1 MQQLKGKHAIISGG
15 GSGIGRAIAE
25 QLSADGVNTA
35 IADLHLPAD
44 LSSGITP
51 FSCNVADAAAVDTL
65 FFEVQQQLGKPNILV
80 CSAGQGVHEKLTEG
94 DPEKWQHVINTNLM
108 GTLRM
113 IRAFVPGM
121 QEAGAGDVV
130 IVSSVA
136 AGQAY
141 AYGGI
146 YAATKTAL
154 QVIAETLRQEV
165 LPTIRV
171 TVIAPG
177 VTDTAFFKNT
187 LSGSQTV
194 ESIGYGAITP
204 GQVADAVL
212 YALRQPPGVSINN
225 ITLRPTAQAF

>member
-1 MQQLKGKHAIISGG
+1 MKGKKAVISGG

-25 QLSADGVNTA
+25 LLSEDGVATA
-35 IADLHLPAD
+35 IADLHLPPS
-44 LSSGITP
+44 LPSGMLPVT
-51 FSCNVADAAAVDTL
+51 CDVADPTAIDSL
-65 FFEVQQQLGKPNILV
+65 FSEVQQQLGAPDILV
-80 CSAGQGVHEKLTEG
+80 CSAGQGVHEKLIEG
-94 DPEKWQHVINTNLM
+94 DPEKWQQVINTNLM

-121 QEAGAGDVV
+121 QERGAGDVV
-130 IVSSVA
+130 IVSSVS

-141 AYGGI
+141 PYGGV

-154 QVIAETLRQEV
+154 AVVAETLRQEV
-165 LPTIRV
+165 LPGIRV

-177 VTDTAFFKNT
+177 VTDTAFFENT